1 MGLQPP
7 ATFYSHGALDAGYLC
22 FKGGKSAMWGPGAV
36 EQWHSDDESI
46 AVSDLI
52 DGAASYLGLIEAYL
66 GG

>member
-1 MGLQPP
+1 
-7 ATFYSHGALDAGYLC
+7 
-22 FKGGKSAMWGPGAV
+22 MWGPGAV

-46 AVSDLI
+46 AVSDLV